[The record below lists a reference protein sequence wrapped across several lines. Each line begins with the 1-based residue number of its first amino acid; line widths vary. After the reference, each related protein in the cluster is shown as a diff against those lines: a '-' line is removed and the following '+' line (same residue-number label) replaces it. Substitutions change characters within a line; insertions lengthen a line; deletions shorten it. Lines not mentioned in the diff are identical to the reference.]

1 MIEIKNL
8 SYVYR
13 SGDKLYQALQDVSLT
28 LSEGKFIAVIGTNG
42 SGKSTL
48 ARHLNALFLPTS
60 GKVLVDGFDTGAQEN
75 IWLIRQKVGM
85 VFQNPDNQIVAA
97 VVEDD
102 VAFGPENLGLDPE
115 IIRKRVAKALQAV
128 KMEEWRNFSSHL
140 LSGGQKQKVA
150 IAGALALGSKYLVL
164 DEPTAMLDP
173 MSRREVINTLKK
185 LQKEEKI
192 TIILITHYMEEV
204 INADEVIVIEKG
216 KVVLK
221 GTPEEVFSQV
231 DKLKDLGLDVP
242 PITELAFLLRNS
254 GLNIPHNIFT
264 VDEMVNYLCPYL

>member
-8 SYVYR
+8 SYVYQ
-13 SGDKLYQALQDVSLT
+13 SGDKLYHALQDVSLT

-60 GKVLVDGFDTGAQEN
+60 GKVLVDGLDTSEQEN
-75 IWLIRQKVGM
+75 IWAIRQKVGM

-102 VAFGPENLGLDPE
+102 VAFGPENLGLAPE
-115 IIRKRVAKALQAV
+115 LIRKRVAKALQAV
-128 KMEEWRNFSSHL
+128 RMEEWRAFSPHL

-173 MSRREVINTLKK
+173 MSRREVMNTLKK
-185 LQKEEKI
+185 LQTEEKI
-192 TIILITHYMEEV
+192 TVILITHYMEEV
-204 INADEVIVIEKG
+204 MNADEVIVIEKG
-216 KVVLK
+216 KVVLQ
-221 GTPEEVFSQV
+221 GTPEEIFVQV
-231 DKLKDLGLDVP
+231 DKLKALGLDVP
-242 PITELAFLLRNS
+242 PMTELAFLLRNF
-254 GLNIPHNIFT
+254 GLNIPQDIFT